1 MQRALASLCVV
12 AAQQP
17 IPEEQVITELFQRCP
32 DLCGFSVQAKEGDEN
47 ELFVTA
53 IGIAPRISAEQYGV
67 IFEQIATTLSQLI
80 EERPECSE
88 FLRGRTF
95 ARTLH

>member
-1 MQRALASLCVV
+1 MNSQHYDEAI
-12 AAQQP
+12 QG
-17 IPEEQVITELFQRCP
+17 LFARCP
-32 DLCGFSVQAKEGDEN
+32 ELCGFSVQEKSCADREAGEP

-53 IGIAPRISAEQYGV
+53 IGIAPRISAEQYGQ
-67 IFEQIATTLSQLI
+67 IFEQIAETLSELI
-80 EERPECSE
+80 DEQPESCD